1 MVVLDTSALIFWT
14 LDSTKLSA
22 KAAGIIASTDRI
34 AVSAISIWEVG
45 IKAKRQKLTLP
56 LSLQEYTDRI
66 KHVNKVDIVP
76 VDERIWIKSLDL
88 DWEHR
93 DPADRVITA
102 TAILRECPLITSDS
116 LLLAYYPGA
125 VW

>member
-14 LDSTKLSA
+14 LDSARLSA
-22 KAAGIIASTDRI
+22 KAAHLIAATDRI

-76 VDERIWIKSLDL
+76 VDERIWIKSLEL

-93 DPADRVITA
+93 DPADRVIAA

-116 LLLAYYPGA
+116 LLLAYYSGA